1 MSEGTDPAKAPDGP
15 LDDARKAPRVELD
28 AEVLVRRTSGN
39 NYRVRVFD
47 LSPHGCK
54 VEFIERPTL
63 DERIFIKIE
72 GLDGIEGVVRW
83 TEGFV
88 VGVDFARPMHA
99 AVFDHVVKRLR

>member
-1 MSEGTDPAKAPDGP
+1 MSDDMPPAGVPEPSVGQP
-15 LDDARKAPRVELD
+15 RKAPRVDLD

-63 DERIFIKIE
+63 DERIWIKFD
-72 GLDGIEGVVRW
+72 GLDGLEGIVRW
-83 TEGFV
+83 TEGFL
-88 VGVDFARPMHA
+88 VGVDFTRPLHA
-99 AVFDHVVKRLR
+99 AVFDHVVKRLG